1 MKISSRLLL
10 ICVFMQV
17 LMIGIFGIN
26 YIFYKSAIKDA
37 NTIYNNS
44 YKPSMAMDKAMY
56 LSKENENNLIT
67 MVLDAGNKQNVDEA
81 IKTIEKNIIIIDQS
95 VQEYESIALDRN
107 QQIKLEKINDS
118 LQQVRIERKQI
129 IDEITQN
136 NIPGAQE
143 GLSKIRPIMKTFERD
158 MEDLQNY
165 NLNQAMTI
173 NNTMQSKYTK
183 ATIIVVTLDIVG
195 VLGVL
200 GLMLLLG
207 KNITRPIK
215 ILNRSITDLVDKGGD
230 LTQTINIKRKDEVGD
245 LATVINKFI
254 NVIKE
259 IVINIKSHS
268 TFAIEAAEVATQGI
282 EKLRIDVEDI
292 SATTQELSA
301 NMQETASCAEQM
313 AMTCEGLK
321 KSVERISFQVAE
333 GLQNSFEIKERANR
347 LASKAN
353 TEKEKS
359 YTIYK
364 ENKKNVEESIEES
377 KNVENIQGLVE
388 SILRIADQTNLLA
401 LNATIEAARA
411 GNAGRGFSV
420 VANEIQK
427 LSEECRIAAEKIQ
440 EISKIVIHSVSKLVS
455 STTSM
460 QKYIADKVTADYSE
474 FVNLGELYSKD
485 ADLVSMII
493 GEFEKESNE
502 ILEITKSLVETINQ
516 VTIASAEGARGTTNI
531 AVKTM
536 EIVEKTVLVTNNA
549 TKSKDGLEQLQLSV
563 NKFVVD
569 KQSS

>member
-81 IKTIEKNIIIIDQS
+81 IKTIEKNIIVIDQC

-107 QQIKLEKINDS
+107 QQVKLEKINDS

-143 GLSKIRPIMKTFERD
+143 GLSKIRPIMKIFERD

-183 ATIIVVTLDIVG
+183 ATIIVVILDIAG

-215 ILNRSITDLVDKGGD
+215 ILNRGITDLVDKGGD
-230 LTQTINIKRKDEVGD
+230 LTQTINIKRKDEVGA

-493 GEFEKESNE
+493 GEFKKESNE